1 MGSATSLRRGQRMEK
16 LEQPYLRSRQRGH
29 SRPLRVG
36 FVPLNDCAP
45 LAMARELG
53 LFKKYDLNLELSREI
68 GWATIRDKIVYGEL
82 DAAHAV
88 AGLLFACSFGLGVV
102 RTECVTALVLN
113 LHGNAITLSNKLR
126 SRGVRDGRTLRTEVE
141 RVRSKRVLTFGVAF
155 PFSSHNFI
163 LSQWLRA
170 AGIEPHNDVQVA
182 TVPPPQMFSNLRAG
196 NLDGY
201 CVGEPWNSLAVMRR
215 TGWCVTTSAEI
226 APLHPEKVLM
236 VRRDFAEE
244 RESEHLRLVA
254 ALIEACEFCD
264 RPENRERV
272 IETLASPQYVNAPIQ
287 ALRMSMTGSFDYGHG
302 RVEKDPDFHVFSRH
316 GANKPTAEKGRWVQQ
331 EMCASG
337 VLKDPSLIPPHSVS
351 ELFRADLFH
360 RANQLITSDL
370 GTN

>member
-1 MGSATSLRRGQRMEK
+1 MEK
-16 LEQPYLRSRQRGH
+16 LEQTHLKTRQRRRN
-29 SRPLRVG
+29 RPLRVG

-53 LFKKYDLNLELSREI
+53 LFQKYDLNVELHREI

-102 RTECVTALVLN
+102 RTACLTALVLN

-126 SRGVRDGRTLRTEVE
+126 SRGVRDGRTLRAEIE
-141 RVRSKRVLTFGVAF
+141 RIRSTRVLTFGVTF

-163 LSQWLRA
+163 LSQWLRV
-170 AGIEPHNDVQVA
+170 AGIEPQIDVQVA
-182 TVPPPQMFSNLRAG
+182 AVPPPQMFANLHAG

-201 CVGEPWNSLAVMRR
+201 CVGEPWNSVAVMRR
-215 TGWCVTTSAEI
+215 TGWCIATSAEI

-264 RPENRERV
+264 KPQNRDRV
-272 IETLASPQYVNAPIQ
+272 IETLASPEYLNAPIQ
-287 ALRMSMTGSFDYGHG
+287 ALRMSMTGTFDYGHG
-302 RVEKDPDFHVFSRH
+302 RIEKDSDFHVFSRH
-316 GANKPTAEKGRWVQQ
+316 GANEPTVEKGTWVLQQ
-331 EMCASG
+331 MCVSG
-337 VLKDPSLIPPHSVS
+337 VLKDPSLIPSQS
-351 ELFRADLFH
+351 IAELFRADIF
-360 RANQLITSDL
+360 RQANQLITGASERIE
-370 GTN
+370 